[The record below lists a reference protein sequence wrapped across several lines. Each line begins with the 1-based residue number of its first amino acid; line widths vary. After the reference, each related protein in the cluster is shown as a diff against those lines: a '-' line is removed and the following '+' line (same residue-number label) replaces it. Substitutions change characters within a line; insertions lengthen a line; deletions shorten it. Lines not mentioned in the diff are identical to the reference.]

1 MDVFHLNFRLFRKGF
16 TSFFPMYVE
25 EGAVEGPE
33 LYDVEKTVGIAAVED
48 GSISNVR
55 EDRNDDIGYTTD
67 CPSAE
72 ELIDDGFPFM
82 TLSRKAMSMVAK
94 YFAAMLFFAK
104 APHGFHLLS
113 SCHAVSPPFNA
124 GPDAKEGA
132 KEGPRLR
139 RVVVA
144 VGIAAVEYR
153 CVSDVGED
161 RCEHIRGA
169 VDGSGAEILSDDG
182 RSFIA
187 LAVLIEAIMMEVV
200 MELLATFHFFEATF
214 SFMLAPHG
222 RNLLSQRWLQRMAK
236 LLAKGGPSRPSSSPL
251 LSRVVVAVLAAAV
264 EDCRIS
270 DVGEDRSEGVG
281 CASNRSG

>member
-1 MDVFHLNFRLFRKGF
+1 MDVFHLNFRFRLFRKGF

-113 SCHAVSPPFNA
+113 SCHAVFT
-124 GPDAKEGA
+124 
-132 KEGPRLR
+132 
-139 RVVVA
+139 
-144 VGIAAVEYR
+144 
-153 CVSDVGED
+153 
-161 RCEHIRGA
+161 
-169 VDGSGAEILSDDG
+169 
-182 RSFIA
+182 SF
-187 LAVLIEAIMMEVV
+187 
-200 MELLATFHFFEATF
+200 
-214 SFMLAPHG
+214 
-222 RNLLSQRWLQRMAK
+222 QRW
-236 LLAKGGPSRPSSSPL
+236 S
-251 LSRVVVAVLAAAV
+251 
-264 EDCRIS
+264 
-270 DVGEDRSEGVG
+270 
-281 CASNRSG
+281 